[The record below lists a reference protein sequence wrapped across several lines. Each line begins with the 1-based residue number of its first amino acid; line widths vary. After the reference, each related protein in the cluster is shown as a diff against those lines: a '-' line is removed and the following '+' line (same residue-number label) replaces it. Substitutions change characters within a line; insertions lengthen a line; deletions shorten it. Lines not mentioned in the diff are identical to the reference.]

1 VWKVDIPVSR
11 RLLLDSEVVAL
22 LEGLPVATRKSIW
35 RRLHQLAE
43 SPDRYTDFLERDSR
57 GRDLSVH
64 IFGGYAI
71 LYWDDHAD
79 RHLKVLEITRA
90 DEPED

>member
-1 VWKVDIPVSR
+1 MNR
-11 RLLLDSEVVAL
+11 RLLLDSEVVTF
-22 LEGLPVATRKSIW
+22 LEGLSAATRNAIW
-35 RRLHQLAE
+35 RRLHQIAAA
-43 SPDRYTDFLERDSR
+43 PDHYADFPERDSR

-90 DEPED
+90 DEPEG